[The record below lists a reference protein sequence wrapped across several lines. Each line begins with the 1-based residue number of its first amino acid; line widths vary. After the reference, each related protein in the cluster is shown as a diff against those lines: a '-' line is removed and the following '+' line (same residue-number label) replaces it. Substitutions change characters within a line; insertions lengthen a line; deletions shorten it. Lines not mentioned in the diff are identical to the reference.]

1 MRLIL
6 TIEIFMYLHKVRWR
20 RKKRDAPPSLG
31 YGNSADW
38 SLAQFPKLT
47 EEGLILI
54 EHYFYN
60 EPEVFQRAN
69 DAANDYATVHE
80 KFMDF

>member
-1 MRLIL
+1 MRRSHWDMVIVQIGL
-6 TIEIFMYLHKVRWR
+6 
-20 RKKRDAPPSLG
+20 
-31 YGNSADW
+31 
-38 SLAQFPKLT
+38 LAQFPKLT
-47 EEGLILI
+47 EAGLILI

-60 EPEVFQRAN
+60 EPEVSQRAN